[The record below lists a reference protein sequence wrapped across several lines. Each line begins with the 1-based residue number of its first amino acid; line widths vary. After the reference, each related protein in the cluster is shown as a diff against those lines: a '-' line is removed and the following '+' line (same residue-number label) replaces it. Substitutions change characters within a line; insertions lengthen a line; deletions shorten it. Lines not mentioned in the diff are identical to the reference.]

1 LVTPFLGDQYF
12 WGQRVYDLKAGPA
25 PVPANQLQ
33 VAQLATL
40 LCSLIERDDYQAAAQ
55 QLATQ
60 LAQEQGVT
68 KAIAWLKQRF

>member
-1 LVTPFLGDQYF
+1 
-12 WGQRVYDLKAGPA
+12 
-25 PVPANQLQ
+25 VPANQLQ